1 MIFDTHAHYNEE
13 AFDEDREALLAGME
27 AAGVTGIVNMGA
39 SWRDVEE
46 SQLLAARYP
55 YIYAAAGIHPD
66 HAGELMKETPAYQE
80 PASAEDGVSA
90 LNSAPCSADAAEDK
104 FARLYEFCRRP
115 KTVAVGEIGLDY
127 HWNRE
132 SHESRPAQSALEW
145 AGRSAAECSE
155 GALRDLQK
163 ACFVRQL
170 QMAKEVD
177 LPVNIHSRDAAQ
189 DTFDIMK
196 AEHAGTTGG
205 IIHCFSSS
213 AQMALEYVKLGYY
226 IGIGGVVTFKNAR
239 VMKEVASA
247 VPLDHIVVETDCPYL
262 APAPHRGKRNSSLY
276 LPLVIEAIAGI
287 KGIDPQEVEEATYAN
302 ARRVYRLDAHQ
313 ASDI

>member
-1 MIFDTHAHYNEE
+1 MIFDTHAHYNDE
-13 AFDEDREALLAGME
+13 AFDEDRDELLTSMESAGI
-27 AAGVTGIVNMGA
+27 TGIVNMGA

-46 SQLLAARYP
+46 SQLLAVQYP
-55 YIYAAAGIHPD
+55 FVYAAAGLHPD
-66 HAGELMKETPAYQE
+66 YAGELIKEIHAYQDLA
-80 PASAEDGVSA
+80 PIADGVSTLSNA
-90 LNSAPCSADAAEDK
+90 VHSADFDEEK
-104 FARLYEFCRRP
+104 LARLYDFCRRP

-127 HWNRE
+127 YWDKE
-132 SHESRPAQSALEW
+132 SHE
-145 AGRSAAECSE
+145 
-155 GALRDLQK
+155 LQK

-196 AEHAGTTGG
+196 AHHAGTTGG

-226 IGIGGVVTFKNAR
+226 IGVGGVVTFKNAR
-239 VMKEVASA
+239 VMKEVVAA

-276 LPLVIEAIAGI
+276 LPLVIETIAGI
-287 KGIDPQEVEEATYAN
+287 KGVEVCEVEETTYAN
-302 ARRVYRLDAHQ
+302 ARRVYRLDE
-313 ASDI
+313 